1 MRRVACIALP
11 EIRVEI
17 ALGPSTPAL
26 SPAGTGGKNGVRDGG
41 GPGPL
46 AVVIARK
53 GGAVKTE
60 REVLGHTR
68 LDVVSREAENA
79 GIRAGHTVAAA
90 RAKHAGLRVRVVA
103 ENAVAEAL
111 ARVAEVALAFGPTA
125 AFDVTEDVVWV
136 EVGGCA
142 HLHGGESALGQALEA
157 RVRALG
163 HACRVAMADGPR
175 VASAVARFA
184 KSTPGQ
190 PQQVPPGQGA
200 AAMDALPIAALALE
214 SDVTRWLLDLGL
226 PRCGDLQ
233 KLPRRSLGT
242 RLGARAHDVMQ
253 LLDGEDRAPLD
264 AWRPPEVPEERVELE
279 WGASSLEAL
288 AFVLKT
294 LCDRLAARLHGRAMA
309 AARLELVLS
318 LDRALLPR
326 EDASP
331 PRRPDRT
338 PGPAHLST
346 LTVVLPAPLARAAD
360 LLAVVRARL
369 ENHALAAP
377 VLVATLRAPELARAP
392 GRTLDMLEP
401 EPRATLALPRL
412 VAELAAELGAARVG
426 VLALVDT
433 WSPDERTRLVPYGAG
448 SPSPRHARTSALE
461 PSRLVEPSWVSREE
475 LATVVLL
482 ARFEATEWWRRGPRR
497 RDIVAAWIGSGRV
510 NPGRPGGVNHT
521 ARTPEGRPGGVN
533 HTARTPEGRPGA
545 LAWVEL
551 GEDDAVIRGW
561 VD

>member
-17 ALGPSTPAL
+17 AQSPLYEAL
-26 SPAGTGGKNGVRDGG
+26 SPEGVGGK
-41 GPGPL
+41 GPL

-53 GGAVKTE
+53 GGAVKSE
-60 REVLGHTR
+60 REVLGNTR
-68 LDVVSREAENA
+68 LDVVSREAKNA
-79 GIRAGHTVAAA
+79 GIRAGQTVAAA

-103 ENAVAEAL
+103 EDAVEGAL

-163 HACRVAMADGPR
+163 HACCVVIADGPR
-175 VASAVARFA
+175 VASAVARFG

-190 PQQVPPGQGA
+190 PQRVPPGQGP
-200 AAMDALPIAALALE
+200 AAMGALSIAALTLE
-214 SDVTRWLLDLGL
+214 SDVTRWLVDLGL
-226 PRCGDLQ
+226 RRCGDLQ

-279 WGASSLEAL
+279 WGAHSLEAL
-288 AFVLKT
+288 SFVLKT

-309 AARLELVLS
+309 AARLELVLW
-318 LDRALLPR
+318 LDRALLGK
-326 EDASP
+326 EDASTARP
-331 PRRPDRT
+331 LPDRK
-338 PGPAHLST
+338 PGPAHVST
-346 LTVVLPAPLARAAD
+346 LTVVLPVPLDRAAD
-360 LLAVVRARL
+360 LRAVVLARL

-377 VLVATLRAPELARAP
+377 VLVATLRAPQLARVP
-392 GRTLDMLEP
+392 GHTLDMLEP

-433 WSPDERTRLVPYGAG
+433 WSPDERTRLVPYGAS
-448 SPSPRHARTSALE
+448 SPSPRHALTSALE
-461 PSRLVEPSWVSREE
+461 PSRLVEPSRVGREE
-475 LATVVLL
+475 LATVVPL
-482 ARFEATEWWRRGPRR
+482 ARFEATEWWRRRGPQR
-497 RDIVAAWIGSGRV
+497 RDMAAVWIGTSHG
-510 NPGRPGGVNHT
+510 NH
-521 ARTPEGRPGGVN
+521 
-533 HTARTPEGRPGA
+533 A

-551 GEDDAVIRGW
+551 GEDAAVIRGW

>member
-17 ALGPSTPAL
+17 ARSPSYAPPPAE
-26 SPAGTGGKNGVRDGG
+26 G
-41 GPGPL
+41 GPGWGL
-46 AVVIARK
+46 LTVVIARP
-53 GGAVKTE
+53 GGAVKSE
-60 REVLGHTR
+60 REVLGNTR
-68 LDVVSREAENA
+68 IDVVSREAERA
-79 GIRAGHTVAAA
+79 GIRAGQTVAAA

-103 ENAVAEAL
+103 EDAVEGAL
-111 ARVAEVALAFGPTA
+111 ARVAEVALAFGPA
-125 AFDVTEDVVWV
+125 VAFDVTEDVVWV
-136 EVGGCA
+136 EIGGCA
-142 HLHGGESALGQALEA
+142 HLHGGETALGCALEA

-163 HACRVAMADGPR
+163 HDCCVAMADGPR
-175 VASAVARFA
+175 IASAVARFA

-190 PQQVPPGQGA
+190 PRLVPPGQGA
-200 AAMDALPIAALALE
+200 AAMRALPIAALALE
-214 SDVTRWLLDLGL
+214 SDVTRWLVDLGL

-264 AWRPPEVPEERVELE
+264 AWRPPEVPEERAELE
-279 WGASSLEAL
+279 WAAHSLEAL
-288 AFVLKT
+288 TFVLKT

-318 LDRALLPR
+318 LDRALLG
-326 EDASP
+326 ESGSTASP
-331 PRRPDRT
+331 QQSRKPD
-338 PGPAHLST
+338 PAHIST
-346 LTVVLPAPLARAAD
+346 LTIVLPAPLARGAD

-377 VLVATLRAPELARAP
+377 VLVAKLRAPELARAP
-392 GRTLDMLEP
+392 GRTLDMLDP

-412 VAELAAELGAARVG
+412 VAELAAELGPARIG

-433 WSPDERTRLVPYGAG
+433 WCPDERTRLIPYGALP
-448 SPSPRHARTSALE
+448 PSLRHALTSALE
-461 PSRLVEPSWVSREE
+461 PSRLVEPSRVSREE
-475 LATVVLL
+475 LVMVVPL
-482 ARFEATEWWRRGPRR
+482 ARIEATEWWRRGPRR
-497 RDIVAAWIGSGRV
+497 RDVAAAWV
-510 NPGRPGGVNHT
+510 DW
-521 ARTPEGRPGGVN
+521 EGRS
-533 HTARTPEGRPGA
+533 ARGNGA

-551 GEDDAVIRGW
+551 GEDDVVIRGW